1 MTMKENRSAEL
12 VRKTNE
18 TEISVALALDGTG
31 TGDIQTG
38 IPFFDHMLVLLA
50 AHAKI
55 DLGVRAKG
63 DLPHH
68 LIEDV
73 AIVFGTVLAEALG
86 NKAGVRRVGS
96 CDYPMDE
103 SLARVALDLS
113 GRSWLTWDVSFR
125 FEQVEGMPTEMFY
138 HFFKSLCDNAKC
150 CLNVEVKGEN
160 EHHKI
165 EAVFKAFARAL
176 REAAEPDPRGSG
188 IPSTKGIL

>member
-18 TEISVALALDGTG
+18 TEINVALALDGVG

-55 DLGVRAKG
+55 DLVVRAKG

-73 AIVFGTVLAEALG
+73 GIVLGATLAEALG
-86 NKAGVRRVGS
+86 DKSGVRRVGS

-113 GRSWLTWDVSFR
+113 GRSWLTWRAEFR
-125 FEQVEGMPTEMFY
+125 FEQVEGMPTEMFS
-138 HFFKSLCDNAKC
+138 HFFKSLSDNAKC
-150 CLNVEVKGEN
+150 CLNIEVQGEN

-176 REAAEPDPRGSG
+176 RVAAEPDPRGSG
-188 IPSTKGIL
+188 IPSTKGVL